1 MITNQS
7 LLVDVLI
14 PMQSI
19 DPPHRIYRSH
29 VYIYIDSTTIQLG
42 KKEVHRITCIIKYYI
57 YLSDKKI
64 IYRSKRSFC
73 SVELADMGITISL
86 CLGNTQEPAVERATH
101 FPEIFFF

>member
-29 VYIYIDSTTIQLG
+29 VYIYIDPTTIQLG
-42 KKEVHRITCIIKYYI
+42 KKEVHKITCIII
-57 YLSDKKI
+57 H
-64 IYRSKRSFC
+64 
-73 SVELADMGITISL
+73 V
-86 CLGNTQEPAVERATH
+86 
-101 FPEIFFF
+101 